1 MINSALSH
9 EEQEMNN
16 SLQALL
22 TGLIDYAGLFPPAA
36 LTMETAVRHYAEYL
50 QAEHSWM
57 LGRFI
62 VPMNRLDEFERA
74 ATPLL
79 PKGNPVQPWHISAL
93 AGSDLTTDLN
103 RIGDFNYLH
112 ATDENAGAAV
122 IDAVELK
129 ATKADEI
136 RRAMRLLPRSLA
148 SYFEI
153 PVTADP
159 TELVL
164 ALAQTGALAKVRTG
178 GVNAQAFPS
187 TTDLARFISACAAE
201 RVAFKATAGLHHPLR
216 AIYRLTYEPDSELA
230 VMHGFLNVFLA
241 AAFARFGLSDDGIR
255 ELLEETSPA
264 AFRFDGEG
272 IIWRTHELTLQR
284 IEVVRH
290 TFAMGYGSCSFDEP
304 IADLRK
310 IGLM

>member
-1 MINSALSH
+1 MT
-9 EEQEMNN
+9 N

-36 LTMETAVRHYAEYL
+36 LTMETAVRQYADYL
-50 QAEHSWM
+50 QSEHSWL

-74 ATPLL
+74 AAPLL
-79 PKGNPVQPWHISAL
+79 PKGNPVLPWHISVL
-93 AGSDLTTDLN
+93 AGADLTADLN
-103 RIGDFNYLH
+103 RIGDFNHLH
-112 ATDENAGAAV
+112 ARDENAGAAV

-129 ATKADEI
+129 AAKADEI
-136 RRAMRLLPRSLA
+136 RRAMKVLPRSLT

-153 PVTADP
+153 PAMADP

-178 GVNAQAFPS
+178 GVTAQAFPS
-187 TTDLARFISACAAE
+187 TTDLARFISACAEE

-264 AFRFDGEG
+264 AFRFDDES
-272 IIWRTHELTLQR
+272 ITWRTHELTLQR

-290 TFAMGYGSCSFDEP
+290 TFALAYGSCSFDEP